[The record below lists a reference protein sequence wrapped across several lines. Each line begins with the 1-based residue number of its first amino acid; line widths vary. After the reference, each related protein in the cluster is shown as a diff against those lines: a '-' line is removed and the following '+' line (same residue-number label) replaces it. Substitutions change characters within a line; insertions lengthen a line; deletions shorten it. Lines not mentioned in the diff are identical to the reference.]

1 MPTIKSTRRNDKT
14 RYRGKE
20 RLFAYTHGMNV
31 TAEKSAMRLKGYST
45 KWEHPFRH
53 KLRMREARK
62 IMAREEK
69 DASKIGR
76 MEGSGWQV
84 IPNNPQYLSEYRET
98 GTASVSAAS
107 SWLLFE
113 FIQRLFIIDY

>member
-1 MPTIKSTRRNDKT
+1 
-14 RYRGKE
+14 
-20 RLFAYTHGMNV
+20 MNV
-31 TAEKSAMRLKGYST
+31 TAEKSAMRLKGSST

-84 IPNNPQYLSEYRET
+84 IPNNPQYLSEYREILEALKGNT
-98 GTASVSAAS
+98 REKPLSV
-107 SWLLFE
+107 LGMK
-113 FIQRLFIIDY
+113 

>member
-1 MPTIKSTRRNDKT
+1 
-14 RYRGKE
+14 
-20 RLFAYTHGMNV
+20 MNV

-76 MEGSGWQV
+76 MEGSEEDNGK
-84 IPNNPQYLSEYRET
+84 
-98 GTASVSAAS
+98 VSQDGDGFRVGRFLMAA
-107 SWLLFE
+107 F
-113 FIQRLFIIDY
+113 

>member
-1 MPTIKSTRRNDKT
+1 
-14 RYRGKE
+14 
-20 RLFAYTHGMNV
+20 
-31 TAEKSAMRLKGYST
+31 
-45 KWEHPFRH
+45 
-53 KLRMREARK
+53 
-62 IMAREEK
+62 MAREEK

-113 FIQRLFIIDY
+113 FIRRLFIIDY